1 MSVLCFI
8 VFKVSFLDSYAG
20 SRSNSPADSQEDKD
34 DQGGPEFSSLQGL
47 SDMANADFDSRGND
61 RSRDEPPSK
70 RTKMWE
76 AEGSTMQTKGINGG
90 AFREFGRMIYVIRIE
105 GKY

>member
-47 SDMANADFDSRGND
+47 SDMANADFDSRGDD

-70 RTKMWE
+70 RTKM
-76 AEGSTMQTKGINGG
+76 
-90 AFREFGRMIYVIRIE
+90 
-105 GKY
+105 